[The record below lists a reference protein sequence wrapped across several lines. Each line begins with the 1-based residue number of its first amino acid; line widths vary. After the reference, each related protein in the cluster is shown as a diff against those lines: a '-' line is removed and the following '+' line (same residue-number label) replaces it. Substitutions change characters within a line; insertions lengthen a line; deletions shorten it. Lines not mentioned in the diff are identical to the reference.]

1 MVELL
6 KVADLQKSF
15 VERQNTP
22 GNIHFHFIEEFDIFI
37 YKAKLSHLPDKSL
50 SGGYRC

>member
-37 YKAKLSHLPDKSL
+37 YQAKLSHLPDKSL